1 MRKIVSFS
9 IISIVV
15 IYLVSACANTG
26 VLTGGEKDTL
36 APVPLKF
43 VPVFGQTNFTA
54 KKVKIKFHEY
64 FELDDIANQFIVS
77 PPLENKPDV
86 KVKGKWLEIKI
97 TDTLAKNTTYNFDF
111 NDAIKDYAEKN
122 VLHGFQYI
130 CSTGSQLDT
139 LMISG
144 RVVDAQTLEP
154 VENAMVFLYRQ
165 LNDTTPET
173 VLPDYLARTNK
184 DGYFSVRNIS
194 QTKYFVFALKDD
206 NLSLLYDQETEKIAF
221 LDKQFLP
228 TVKKMSRVD
237 TLRRDSIFKNEE
249 TKEKDTIEITE
260 THKVEYFEYKPD
272 SLELFLFDEDNYNQ
286 FLVSEYRKTPGNI
299 TIKLNRPVSSSFNF
313 DFIDFPGNKNYI
325 LETNEKRDSLIYWLK
340 DTALINKDT
349 LRIKL
354 SYKQMDSLKLWQN
367 VTDTLFLDFDFEDI
381 KEKKG
386 KQKSELQIKT
396 PNLAAGYINK
406 GETFDLK
413 LNIPIEKINENYLK
427 LWSLAPDS
435 ATKYL
440 GVNRKPGSF
449 KNSESAGI
457 QYAERQSNSRLFFK
471 LKKGNADKI
480 KIKAL
485 NFTFSSINEQ
495 KTTNGDTI
503 MLDLQGG
510 NAANVDTLNFVAEYN
525 VKTAITT
532 QPFADTMFLALQRS
546 PYEVFGQREQLSL
559 AKDTQDIK
567 LYHLKFE
574 GKNDNTGY
582 YLLVEPKA
590 FTDIFNN
597 QPDSI
602 SFNFKIRPD
611 DYYANLIIHLKNATS
626 KTQFILIDKN
636 GKIVKETKT
645 SNLEVLKINQ
655 LSPGKYTLRAF
666 EDENLNGK
674 WDTGDFKKRRQPEKV
689 YLYSKD
695 IVLKSAWDTEEDW
708 DLLQKTETNK
718 LNKK

>member
-1 MRKIVSFS
+1 MRKILSFS
-9 IISIVV
+9 IITTAIL
-15 IYLVSACANTG
+15 ILYSACANTG

-43 VPVFGQTNFTA
+43 IPLFGQTNFTA
-54 KKVKIKFHEY
+54 QKVKIKFHEY
-64 FELDDIANQFIVS
+64 FELNDIANQFIVS

-97 TDTLAKNTTYNFDF
+97 TDTLANNTTYNFDF
-111 NDAIKDYAEKN
+111 NDALRDYAEHN

-130 CSTGSQLDT
+130 CSTGAQLDT

-144 RVVDAQTLEP
+144 RIVDAQTLEP

-194 QTKYFVFALKDD
+194 QTKYYVFALKDD
-206 NLSLLYDQETEKIAF
+206 NLSLLYDQESEKIAF
-221 LDKQFLP
+221 LDKQFFP
-228 TVKKMSRVD
+228 TVKKRSRVD
-237 TLRRDSIFKNEE
+237 TLRRDSIFKNKE

-260 THKVEYFEYKPD
+260 THKLEYFEYKPD

-286 FLVSEYRKTPGNI
+286 FLVSENRQTPGNI
-299 TIKLNRPVSSSFNF
+299 TIKMNRPISSSYKFNF
-313 DFIDFPGNKNYI
+313 LDFPGNKNYI
-325 LETNEKRDSLIYWLK
+325 LETNEKNDSLIYWLK

-349 LRIKL
+349 LRIQL
-354 SYKQMDSLKLWQN
+354 TYKQMDSLKLWQD
-367 VTDTLFLDFDFEDI
+367 VSDTLSLGFDFEDI
-381 KEKKG
+381 KEEKPG
-386 KQKSELQIKT
+386 KQKSDLQIKM
-396 PNLAAGYINK
+396 PNLSSGFINK
-406 GETFDLK
+406 GENFDLK
-413 LNIPIEKINENYLK
+413 FNIPIAQINKNYVK
-427 LWSLAPDS
+427 LWSLVPDS

-440 GVNRKPGSF
+440 GANRKQGSF
-449 KNSESAGI
+449 KKSESAGI
-457 QYAERQSNSRLFFK
+457 QYAERQSNSRLFLK

-480 KIKAL
+480 NIKAI
-485 NFTFSSINEQ
+485 NFKFASIDEH

-503 MLDLQGG
+503 ILDLQGG
-510 NAANVDTLNFVAEYN
+510 NAAKVDTLNFVAEYN
-525 VKTAITT
+525 VKTGITT
-532 QPFADTMFLALQRS
+532 QPFADTMFLALKRS
-546 PYEVFGQREQLSL
+546 PYEVFGQREKLKIE
-559 AKDTQDIK
+559 KDTQDIK
-567 LYHLKFE
+567 LYHVKFK

-582 YLLVEPKA
+582 YMLVEPKA

-597 QPDSI
+597 KPDSI

-636 GKIVKETKT
+636 GEIVKETKT
-645 SNLEVLKINQ
+645 THSEILKINQ
-655 LSPGKYTLRAF
+655 LSPGNYTLRAF
-666 EDENLNGK
+666 EDKNSNGK
-674 WDTGDFKKRRQPEKV
+674 WDTGDFKKRLQPEKV

-708 DLLQKTETNK
+708 DLLQKIETKK
-718 LNKK
+718 LKK